1 MKTVVKNLW
10 LLSTILLFSFPPQV
24 GAEQVPRCE
33 PTEVAL
39 DPAALAKID
48 ALVEQGLAENLL
60 PGCVVCVGRHGK
72 IVFLKAYGDK
82 TIDTVFDLA
91 SVTKPVATA
100 TAIMILAQ
108 RNKLNIDDP
117 VARYLTEFDIPD
129 KRTITVRNL
138 LTHVGGFPQGPGGDL
153 NDAKKFKERLLNM
166 KPESKPGERYVYSCA
181 SLIMLGE
188 IVERI
193 SGQNLNEFT
202 RDNIFR
208 PLGMN
213 DTCFVPNEEL
223 SRRAAV
229 PTDFHAN
236 RKIGQVNDFQAFA
249 LGGIAGNA
257 GLFSTAENLAVF
269 AAMMLNEGESLGGTR
284 ILERKAVKEM
294 TTANAV
300 PGGFRGLGWSMQIGD
315 AHRPKTMSP
324 AAYGH
329 GGWTGNAFWIDP
341 KYDLFMIFLSNKP
354 NRVVYPLA
362 SQIGDAVVESV
373 TDKLNAFRG
382 LTPPALFNTMKSSIL
397 KGTP

>member
-1 MKTVVKNLW
+1 MNIMYFSFTLSLSHFPLPHPFNFTMKNLW
-10 LLSTILLFSFPPQV
+10 LLSVALLFSFPSMV
-24 GAEQVPRCE
+24 GAEQVPHCE
-33 PTEVAL
+33 PGEVAL
-39 DPAALAKID
+39 DSAVLAKID
-48 ALVEQGLAENLL
+48 ALVEQALTEIQL

-72 IVFLKAYGDK
+72 IALLKAYGDK
-82 TIDTVFDLA
+82 TTDTVFDLA

-100 TAIMILAQ
+100 TAIMILAE
-108 RNKLNIDDP
+108 RNKLDIDAP
-117 VARYLTEFDIPD
+117 VAKYLSEFDTPE

-153 NDAKKFKERLLNM
+153 SDAKKFKERLLNM

-181 SLIMLGE
+181 SFIMLGE
-188 IVERI
+188 IVERV

-202 RDNIFR
+202 RDSIFQ

-229 PTDFHAN
+229 TVAAKPGD
-236 RKIGQVNDFQAFA
+236 RKAGQVNDFQALA

-269 AAMMLNEGESLGGTR
+269 ATMMLNEGESLGGTR
-284 ILERKAVKEM
+284 ILERKTVKEM

-315 AHRPKTMSP
+315 IHRPKSMSP
-324 AAYGH
+324 EAYGH

-341 KYDLFMIFLSNKP
+341 KYDLFTIFLSNKP
-354 NRVVYPLA
+354 NRVPYPLT
-362 SQIGDAVVESV
+362 SKIGDIVIEAV
-373 TDKLNAFRG
+373 TDK
-382 LTPPALFNTMKSSIL
+382 
-397 KGTP
+397 